1 MFFLLNME
9 RTVTLHP
16 SYFGRNMHELVTSKL
31 LKDVEGTCAG
41 NYYIIT
47 IMDAFDVSEGRIVP
61 GSGLA
66 EFKVGYRAV
75 VWRPF
80 KGEAVN
86 TALPVCASRVDKGG
100 PDACWFF

>member
-16 SYFGRNMHELVTSKL
+16 SYFGKNMHELVTSKL
-31 LKDVEGTCAG
+31 LKDVEGTFAG

-47 IMDAFDVSEGRIVP
+47 IMDAFNVSEGRIVP

-80 KGEAVN
+80 KGEAVC
-86 TALPVCASRVDKGG
+86 TGPALVGCEPV
-100 PDACWFF
+100 